1 MIIRMPIPMPTI
13 HLTTF
18 IAAPIERVFDL
29 SRNLTIYKMLMQ
41 GRKEKFSS
49 GAASNLVAHGE
60 TMSFHAKHLGKTR
73 LVTMKIVDLK
83 KPSSYVQEQVKG
95 DLLHYKHE
103 HHFKP
108 VDNGTILIDMIDF
121 EGPRDVIGK
130 IVGKIYLKSYVEKF
144 IHKRNSLIRQY
155 AESEKWRAVLS

>member
-1 MIIRMPIPMPTI
+1 MIFRMPIPMPTI

-29 SRNLTIYKMLMQ
+29 SRNLTIYKVLMQ

-60 TMSFHAKHLGKTR
+60 TMTFHARHLGKTR
-73 LVTMKIVDLK
+73 IVTTRVVDLQ
-83 KPSSYVQEQVKG
+83 KPSSFVQEQVKG
-95 DLLHYKHE
+95 DLVHFKHE
-103 HHFKP
+103 HHFKG
-108 VDNGTILIDMIDF
+108 VENGTILIDMIDF

-130 IVGKIYLKSYVEKF
+130 VLAKIYLKKYLENF
-144 IHKRNSLIRQY
+144 IHKRNSLIQQY

>member
-1 MIIRMPIPMPTI
+1 MIIRMPIPMSTI

-130 IVGKIYLKSYVEKF
+130 IVGKLYLKSYVEKF

>member
-1 MIIRMPIPMPTI
+1 MPFPMPTI

-29 SRNLTIYKMLMQ
+29 NRNLAIYRTLMQ

-60 TMSFHAKHLGKTR
+60 TITFHVKHFGKTR
-73 LVTMKIVDLK
+73 LVTTRVTELQKH
-83 KPSSYVQEQVKG
+83 SSFVQEQVKG
-95 DLLHYKHE
+95 DLLHFRHE
-103 HHFKP
+103 QYFKK
-108 VDNGTILIDMIDF
+108 VENGTIMIDMVNYD
-121 EGPRDVIGK
+121 GPRDMIGK
-130 IVGKIYLKSYVEKF
+130 LMGKLYLKNYLEKF
-144 IHKRNSLIRQY
+144 INKRNLVIQQY

>member
-1 MIIRMPIPMPTI
+1 MPAPMPVI

-29 SRNLTIYKMLMQ
+29 SRNLTIYKVLMQ

-49 GAASNLVAHGE
+49 GASTNLISHGE
-60 TMSFHAKHLGKTR
+60 TVTFHAKHFGKIR
-73 LVTMKIVDLK
+73 LVTTRVTDLK
-83 KPSSYVQEQVKG
+83 KPVSFVQEQVKG
-95 DLLHYKHE
+95 DLLHFKHE

-130 IVGKIYLKSYVEKF
+130 VMGKLYLKKYLEKYLS
-144 IHKRNSLIRQY
+144 KRNKLIQQY